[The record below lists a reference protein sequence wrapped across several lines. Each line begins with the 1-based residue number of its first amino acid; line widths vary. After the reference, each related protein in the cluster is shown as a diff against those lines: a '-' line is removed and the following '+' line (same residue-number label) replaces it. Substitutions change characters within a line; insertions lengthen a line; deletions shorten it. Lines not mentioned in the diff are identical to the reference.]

1 MTWNFVQP
9 RNLAVVTV
17 DRVIAGGNP
26 VLYVSHDEDD
36 GGWQFLDEAVVAD
49 SNARIASL
57 GQLVDSDSTLAE
69 LADLPEGFV
78 ASRITK
84 GDGWIRVRRS

>member
-1 MTWNFVQP
+1 MTWKFLQP
-9 RNLAVVTV
+9 RNLAVITV

-36 GGWQFLDEAVVAD
+36 GGWQFLDGAAVAVAD
-49 SNARIASL
+49 ARIAAL
-57 GQLVDSDSTLAE
+57 GELVDSDPTLAE

-84 GDGWIRVRRS
+84 GDTWVRARRS